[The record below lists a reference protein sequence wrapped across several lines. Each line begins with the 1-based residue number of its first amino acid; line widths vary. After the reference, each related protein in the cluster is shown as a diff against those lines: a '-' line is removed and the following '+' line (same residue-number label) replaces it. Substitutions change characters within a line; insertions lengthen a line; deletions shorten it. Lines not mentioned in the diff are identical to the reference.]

1 MLLPMSIEKALVPP
15 INIQGIKTKLVPWIA
30 SSIKWSGDGTWF
42 EPFLGSGV
50 VGFNIA
56 PQNAVFSDNN
66 PYIID
71 FYKSLQE
78 GVFNSQ
84 DVHQFLTLEGAKLEK
99 TPPSKESYYYEVR
112 DRFNK
117 THSPLDFLFLQRS
130 NFNGMIPFGP
140 NGYNVPFGRKPNRF
154 RPALITKI
162 VHQIDWVK
170 YLMDTHHWTFVC
182 DDWSNVLSNAQ
193 QDDFTYLDP
202 PYIGRSTDYFSSWTE
217 KNAIALA
224 DYADG
229 DLCGG
234 YALSM
239 WYQNKYRKNEYLKKW
254 DGEMLTDE
262 HFYFLGGKESNR
274 NSMTESLVIKDGYVA
289 SNSAAAV

>member
-1 MLLPMSIEKALVPP
+1 MRLPMSIEKVLVPP
-15 INIQGIKTKLVPWIA
+15 IKIQGIKTKLVPWIA
-30 SSIKWSGDGTWF
+30 NSIKWNGDGTWF

-56 PQNAVFSDNN
+56 PRNAVFSDNN

-78 GVFNSQ
+78 GIFNSQ

-130 NFNGMIPFGP
+130 NFNGMIRFGP

-162 VHQIDWVK
+162 VNQIDWVK

-182 DDWSNVLSNAQ
+182 DDWSNVLSNAH

-202 PYIGRSTDYFSSWTE
+202 PYIGRSTDYFSSWT
-217 KNAIALA
+217 
-224 DYADG
+224 
-229 DLCGG
+229 
-234 YALSM
+234 
-239 WYQNKYRKNEYLKKW
+239 KK
-254 DGEMLTDE
+254 
-262 HFYFLGGKESNR
+262 
-274 NSMTESLVIKDGYVA
+274 
-289 SNSAAAV
+289 